1 MFLEASGMSLNL
13 EFNKL
18 SVSSA
23 NVLTN
28 NNNVECKVPLTEEE
42 GKNILNVDVITY
54 LLSAEC
60 GDKEVRYSG
69 RAVFTIL
76 YKSEGVIKM
85 QTSTSPSTITEPT
98 VQATPETH
106 TFS

>member
-1 MFLEASGMSLNL
+1 MSLNL

-18 SVSSA
+18 TVSSA

-76 YKSEGVIKM
+76 YN
-85 QTSTSPSTITEPT
+85 STKFLSTAPLFLIVKLSWENKNL
-98 VQATPETH
+98 H
-106 TFS
+106 